1 MRTPPGRWPSASPIR
16 SANNAETEW
25 NPSGF
30 ADVVVCVG
38 EPDTARVD
46 IAAVLDAARQYD
58 TASDIV
64 DAAIR
69 THLTGLRFDGAVA
82 GRIHIAQGDAL
93 RMAINDLEHRLRQW
107 ARAAAEIAAELRSCA
122 DRYVDVDDRGA
133 RRIG

>member
-1 MRTPPGRWPSASPIR
+1 ML
-16 SANNAETEW
+16 
-25 NPSGF
+25 
-30 ADVVVCVG
+30 DV
-38 EPDTARVD
+38 
-46 IAAVLDAARQYD
+46 ARQYD

-82 GRIHIAQGDAL
+82 GRMHAAQGDAL
-93 RMAINDLEHRLRQW
+93 RLALDELVHRLQQW